1 MFLMTAHG
9 TLLCSSSDHGTITH
23 CNLLAT
29 RGSTTPIDFKRI
41 SLKVAEQFQGF
52 LEVPPEDKEALN
64 NDLTFSGLS
73 FARSKDYKTVKLMRD
88 GFYMTAMPNG
98 SVGFHTKDVNT
109 WELYIALSAEDLG
122 SLKTIFT
129 SRWIE
134 QKTNNLIEPHD
145 IRIEEGWKLR
155 VGQAVLDLR
164 LQFPTISSSLPFHFI
179 GLHDGWRIVRFF
191 LYDPLVYFTA
201 FKSSEVLDQLYIS
214 IRSLLEFGCYD
225 GKVHVVTDQA
235 ADMIL
240 AHVPKL
246 DPSRLSIQT
255 CNPADWVGYVAA
267 KYIITE
273 HQPAHGHQPIL
284 FSDPDIVFDMNI
296 LPMLKAIASSDRI
309 VAPLE
314 GGLLRTF
321 PSLGASLYQRDGFDP
336 GFASGFNGGT
346 LGIPNLTSHGE
357 TLGLIKAIIV
367 NHALLH
373 GRDYHRWVDQETANY
388 VSFRIANVDTH
399 AISSYVRTGFAD
411 TAKTSNGRRGL
422 VHFWASNP
430 KSTTMQAYVE
440 VLRSTDSSSK

>member
-9 TLLCSSSDHGTITH
+9 TLLCSSRDDDTITH
-23 CNLLAT
+23 CHPFAIRENTA
-29 RGSTTPIDFKRI
+29 PIDFKQI
-41 SLKVAEQFQGF
+41 SLEMAEQFRAF
-52 LEVPPEDKEALN
+52 VEVPPEDQNTVITNVILP
-64 NDLTFSGLS
+64 GLS

-88 GFYMTAMPNG
+88 GFYMTALPNG
-98 SVGFHTKDVNT
+98 SVGFHTKDQNT
-109 WELYIALSAEDLG
+109 WELYMALSTKDLEA
-122 SLKTIFT
+122 LKTIL
-129 SRWIE
+129 SARWIE

-155 VGQAVLDLR
+155 LGEAVLDLR
-164 LQFPTISSSLPFHFI
+164 LQFPTISSDLPFHFV

-191 LYDPLVYFTA
+191 LYDPLIYFTA
-201 FKSSEVLDQLYIS
+201 FKSSEVLSQLYIS
-214 IRSLLEFGCYD
+214 ICSLLEFGCYD

-235 ADMIL
+235 ADTIL
-240 AHVPKL
+240 ANIPKL

-267 KYIITE
+267 KYTIAE
-273 HQPAHGHQPIL
+273 HQPAYGHQPIL
-284 FSDPDIVFDMNI
+284 FSDPDIVFDTNI
-296 LPMLKAIASSDRI
+296 LPMLKTIASSDRI

-321 PSLGASLYQRDGFDP
+321 PSLGATLYQRDGFDA

-346 LGIPNLTSHGE
+346 LGIPNLASHGK
-357 TLGLIKAIIV
+357 TLDLIRAIIV

-422 VHFWASNP
+422 VHFWASTP
-430 KSTTMQAYVE
+430 KSATMQAYVE
-440 VLRSTDSSSK
+440 VLRSAESNYQ